1 MLANCEFRLLVLLNS
16 LGRLVVQLS
25 LHIKD
30 VCNCVGVLV
39 LLIPE
44 ELFMDQ
50 LPLNQVQGGVFD
62 ILELIDVQLI
72 EVVLKVPNLSISVFE
87 EHLGVFKRDL
97 KVAIA
102 HLLHDHVEDLVEVLV
117 HVFEL
122 RDVLGL
128 VVDPLRLHFEVLLQV
143 DKFVCHDLELR

>member
-1 MLANCEFRLLVLLNS
+1 MLANSELRLLVLLNS

-30 VCNCVGVLV
+30 ICNCVGFLV
-39 LLIPE
+39 LLVPE

-50 LPLNQVQGGVFD
+50 LPFNQVQRGVLD

-72 EVVLKVPNLSISVFE
+72 EVVLKVPNLSISAFE

-97 KVAIA
+97 KVAVA
-102 HLLHDHVEDLVEVLV
+102 HLLQNHSEDLVKVLV
-117 HVFEL
+117 HAFEL

-143 DKFVCHDLELR
+143 DEFVGQDLELR